1 MFRVAQSIFGSQRG
15 LLGSNSEGRG
25 APIWY
30 SLIDRGEE
38 QETVCVSGIVKRA
51 TEKRRGGVHGG
62 RKGAVF
68 EGGRSVVE
76 WRHRARKLHCVLG
89 D

>member
-1 MFRVAQSIFGSQRG
+1 MEPGERLPGSIREERG
-15 LLGSNSEGRG
+15 VLK
-25 APIWY
+25 WY
-30 SLIDRGEE
+30 SLIDRGARDC
-38 QETVCVSGIVKRA
+38 VCEWNSKKSPRDG
-51 TEKRRGGVHGG
+51 EGVEGG
-62 RKGAVF
+62 RNGAS